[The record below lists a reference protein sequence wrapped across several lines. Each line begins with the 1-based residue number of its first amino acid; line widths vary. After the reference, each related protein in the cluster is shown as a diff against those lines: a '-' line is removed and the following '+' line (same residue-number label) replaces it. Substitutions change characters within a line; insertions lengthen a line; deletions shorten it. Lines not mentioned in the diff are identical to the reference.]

1 MKRITIKVGTNI
13 LTTQDGKLDVNQV
26 RSIASQI
33 SAIKKS
39 HHIEVVLVSSGSITC
54 GSERLDLTATTI
66 PEKQASAAVGQF
78 LLMKEYDT
86 YFSQHHTQV
95 AQILLTQD
103 GLDDAERRQNA
114 HNTLSTL
121 LEQGVVPIINEND
134 SVATAEI
141 EFGDNDSLSSQVA
154 VLTESDMFIM
164 LTDTDG
170 LFNKNP
176 KQFDDAV
183 LIEHVPEITTEI
195 INMTDAETGGRS
207 KGGMLSKVKAA
218 SRATD
223 AGINTVIANGRTE
236 NIIIDILSGV
246 HKGTR
251 FDAKEKRT

>member
-26 RSIASQI
+26 SSIASQI
-33 SAIKKS
+33 SAIRAS
-39 HHIEVVLVSSGSITC
+39 HNVEVVLVSSGSITC
-54 GSERLDLTATTI
+54 GSERLHIEATTI

-86 YFSQHHTQV
+86 YFSQHDTQV

-103 GLDDAERRQNA
+103 GLEDAERRQNV

-121 LEQGVVPIINEND
+121 LSQGVAPVINEND
-134 SVATAEI
+134 SVSTAEI

-154 VLTESDMFIM
+154 ELTQSDLFII

-170 LFNKNP
+170 LFDKNP
-176 KQFDDAV
+176 KKYSDATLV
-183 LIEHVPEITTEI
+183 EHVPVITDVI
-195 INMTDAETGGRS
+195 IKMTDAETGGRS

-218 SRATD
+218 SRATE
-223 AGINTVIANGRTE
+223 AGIKTVIANGRTP
-236 NIIIDILSGV
+236 NIIRDILSGTYR
-246 HKGTR
+246 GTR